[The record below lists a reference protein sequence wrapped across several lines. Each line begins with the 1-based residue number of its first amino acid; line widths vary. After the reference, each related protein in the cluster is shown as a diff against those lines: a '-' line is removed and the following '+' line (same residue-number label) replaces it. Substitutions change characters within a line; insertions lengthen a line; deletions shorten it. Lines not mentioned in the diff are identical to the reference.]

1 MRASVQQARA
11 DTCSTCL
18 LFIQQ
23 RAQGTCQLAT
33 IAHCAMSCQGQQEQ
47 CASHPALSNKARSGI
62 RCRTCVLLCAGRS
75 ACVSWAQVMVSAHS
89 PAGDGQGSFTLT
101 MVPVLTSLGNVCTS
115 ASLLSSCHKNYF
127 GKNASPTVIN
137 SKPARGFIFFEV
149 GTGFGLWEAGFPC
162 SSPSQAWAQAS
173 EREGVLS
180 WVVNKRVKSNLFTGM
195 QRVLTTVITEHQ

>member
-33 IAHCAMSCQGQQEQ
+33 IAHCAMSMSCQGQQEQ

-137 SKPARGFIFFEV
+137 SKPAVVSFFLRLV
-149 GTGFGLWEAGFPC
+149 LDSAYGRR
-162 SSPSQAWAQAS
+162 AS
-173 EREGVLS
+173 HAALHRRLGRKPLRELREKVYCPG
-180 WVVNKRVKSNLFTGM
+180 
-195 QRVLTTVITEHQ
+195 

>member
-1 MRASVQQARA
+1 MCVSSARGIVSGVSRRVESWPKGVHIKSTTMRASVQQARV

-75 ACVSWAQVMVSAHS
+75 ACVSSAQVMCQPTLPLH
-89 PAGDGQGSFTLT
+89 GDGQGSFTLT

-115 ASLLSSCHKNYF
+115 ASLLSV
-127 GKNASPTVIN
+127 PV
-137 SKPARGFIFFEV
+137 PV
-149 GTGFGLWEAGFPC
+149 
-162 SSPSQAWAQAS
+162 Q
-173 EREGVLS
+173 
-180 WVVNKRVKSNLFTGM
+180 FTLN
-195 QRVLTTVITEHQ
+195 Q